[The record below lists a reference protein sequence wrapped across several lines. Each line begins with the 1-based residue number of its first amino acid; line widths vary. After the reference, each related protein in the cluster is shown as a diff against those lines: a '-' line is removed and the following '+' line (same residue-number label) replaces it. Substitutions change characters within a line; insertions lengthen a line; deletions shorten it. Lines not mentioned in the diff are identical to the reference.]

1 MPDLSRPDTHYKNLH
16 RQTRKHDNGLRRL
29 PAECT
34 EIEDFDIK
42 IEVSGLIFI
51 AFFLKGLTVNGKDA
65 GCQLPYIFVVIIDGF
80 NISISLIGMADIVA
94 EPENTFVTG
103 RGFDIIL
110 MCKVE
115 TKVIAERTVKRVQ
128 ILIIPVYSM

>member
-1 MPDLSRPDTHYKNLH
+1 MFANCRIISCFYNL
-16 RQTRKHDNGLRRL
+16 KS
-29 PAECT
+29 
-34 EIEDFDIK
+34 EIGN

-51 AFFLKGLTVNGKDA
+51 AFFLKGLTVNRKDT

-128 ILIIPVYSM
+128 IFIIPVYCDADHIFGVFDM